1 MAIKANLILE
11 QGSDFSAVIDLTDA
25 ADVVYDLRGYTAAS
39 QMRKN
44 YASTTAI
51 SFNAQT
57 SGATGRITLT
67 LDNTVTQDIE
77 PGRYMYDVE
86 ITSGGGGKTRV
97 VEGIVTVT
105 PGITRV

>member
-1 MAIKANLILE
+1 MAIKANLIMD

-25 ADVVYDLRGYTAAS
+25 AGNVYNLLGFTAAA

-44 YASTTAI
+44 FASTSAYT
-51 SFNAQT
+51 FNAGT
-57 SGATGRITLT
+57 GGANGRVSLT
-67 LDNTVTQDIE
+67 LANSITDTVE

-86 ITSGGGGKTRV
+86 ITSGGGVKTRV
-97 VEGIVTVT
+97 VEGIVTVN